1 MCFTEEFLMDKIEKI
16 KKIIADQIG
25 VSTDEIVP
33 GKELVKDLGVDSLD
47 AVEII
52 MTMEDEFGVS
62 IGEEEG
68 SAIKTVDDV
77 IELVNSKTV

>member
-1 MCFTEEFLMDKIEKI
+1 MDKIEKI